1 MFFMIDHIDKKILS
15 LLTQNSKLTIREI
28 SREAHL
34 SPTPVY
40 ERIKKMENE
49 NIIQGYTIV
58 VNNSKLDLNLVVFCH
73 INLEIHHKD
82 VIEQFEKD
90 ILHFEEVIACY
101 HLAGVTDY
109 LLHVIVKDMVAYQEF
124 LKNKLA
130 SVKNIRNVQSA
141 FVMEELKKRR

>member
-1 MFFMIDHIDKKILS
+1 MIDHIDKKILS

-58 VNNSKLDLNLVVFCH
+58 VNNSKLDLNMVC
-73 INLEIHHKD
+73 
-82 VIEQFEKD
+82 
-90 ILHFEEVIACY
+90 
-101 HLAGVTDY
+101 
-109 LLHVIVKDMVAYQEF
+109 LLYTSRCV
-124 LKNKLA
+124 
-130 SVKNIRNVQSA
+130 
-141 FVMEELKKRR
+141 